1 MKRANSSGFTLVEIL
16 VVLIIVGM
24 VSSILLQALSQIYR
38 LQGRFGQQLAQSQ
51 EGAMYA
57 DWFRQ
62 VIQGLQ
68 TDYPLGKDIFTG
80 TETSLQG
87 LSISPLSSDGAA
99 GPTNITLKL
108 VDDGNGAVTHL
119 QYESAG
125 QKTPLFVWPGKAVGK
140 FIYVDAEG
148 ERHAQWPPALG
159 EWPELPTVILLQ
171 TLQGGDQRLLAAVPR
186 GSKEPKLRPLRLGE
200 L

>member
-1 MKRANSSGFTLVEIL
+1 MRRAKSSGFTLVEIL

-24 VSSILLQALSQIYR
+24 VSGILLQALSQIYR

-57 DWFRQ
+57 NWFRQ

-68 TDYPLGKDIFTG
+68 TDYPQGKDIFRG

-99 GPTNITLKL
+99 GPTSIALKIVHDGSSEITQ
-108 VDDGNGAVTHL
+108 L
-119 QYESAG
+119 QYESG
-125 QKTPLFVWPGKAVGK
+125 SQKTPLFVWPGNKGGK
-140 FIYVDAEG
+140 FSYVDAAG

-159 EWPELPTVILLQ
+159 QWPQLPTVILLQ
-171 TLQGGDQRLLAAVPR
+171 TPQGADQQLLAAVPS
-186 GSKEPKLRPLRLGE
+186 GSKEPKQRQLRLGE